1 MCRPML
7 NEVSGSVFAPGWWLV
22 VDRWEPNIRVET
34 ATGLKLSGYSFRVR
48 LLLGLEL
55 QLWLGLVL
63 P

>member
-1 MCRPML
+1 ML
-7 NEVSGSVFAPGWWLV
+7 LVGGWWWI
-22 VDRWEPNIRVET
+22 DGNPIRVET